1 MKNMKI
7 DLVSKMQNTLN
18 VRMENKTACFK
29 NAHDE
34 LKLKIEHNIS

>member
-1 MKNMKI
+1 
-7 DLVSKMQNTLN
+7 MQNTTLN

-29 NAHDE
+29 NAHDDE